1 MSRHTFFLAVSGA
14 VLATAMAA
22 PACAAAQQQVQQTYS
37 FDIPAQ
43 DLASALRTF
52 ARTSRQQVTFSG
64 TLVRGR
70 KSAALKGN
78 HAVDRALDI
87 LLSGTGFKIRRAD
100 RGVLVLVAPQ
110 PARVSAAAMTPQSQV
125 ETAAVDSEAAEGT
138 ENAEILVTGSRI
150 DRAGFNAPTP
160 TTVVS
165 GAELR
170 QGNRPSIAQV
180 LNDLPQFRASTT
192 PVTNFSG
199 TASGSSPAD
208 LRGLG
213 STRTLTLL
221 NGRRFTGAGDLNSVP
236 QGLVQRVD
244 VVTGGASAAW
254 GSGAV
259 GGVVNI
265 ILNDKLEGFTLGAQ
279 SGVSSRGDAERY
291 GFDGSFGTSFGGG
304 AGHFMIG
311 AQYLDDK
318 GVLDRDSRRNLGSTT
333 LYANAKGA
341 AFPYILARD
350 VNYADASLGGLITS
364 GALAGQTFNN
374 DGTLRPFRFGTRKP
388 DDSVMIGGEGTSLRD
403 ETALSAPYERINVY
417 ARASYDVGNAKIWV
431 DGSYSR
437 MSAEYPFYAESNRAN
452 ITVSRDN
459 PFLPTAVR
467 NQLIAAN
474 QTSFRMGRVF
484 EDYGY
489 RTFGY
494 TRETIDAAIGIDGS
508 FADGKWR
515 YSAYYGHGELGDDRG
530 YLNQKVAAN
539 FANAIDV
546 VAGPSGPI
554 CRIALTDPT
563 TACRPLN
570 IFGEGRADPA
580 AVAYAFSNDAH
591 VKNTTK
597 LDTAGVSLRGDPF
610 SLWAGPVSIAVG
622 AEARWESIT
631 SSGLDA
637 LSAAR
642 AFTTFNFSNL
652 EGAFNVKEG
661 FGEIA
666 IPLIDQDF
674 SKLEISGAARYSH
687 YSNTGSVWSWKVG
700 VTDRIFNDLLIRAS
714 RSRDIRSGS
723 LSELY
728 TNRSTT
734 RSNIADISFDPAQ
747 SYEIITYGGGNPVLE
762 PEIGQTTTIGATYA
776 PSFIPGLN
784 LSVDYFDIRIKG
796 AIATL
801 SGQDIVSRCA
811 NGNAALCSQI
821 VRGGPNNRVTEVY
834 ATFVNL
840 TEYKTHGLDF
850 EASYSL
856 PLETISASMPG
867 SLRFRALATYV
878 PTLTTDDGVSKV
890 EYAGDVGEAV
900 PFGTPKWRGTFSVA
914 YDDEQFSANA
924 RLRYVGGG
932 LWNHQLTIENNAI
945 SARTYLDIGAQVK
958 VAGFTLFGNINNVFD
973 RNPPLTT
980 TGQIHYDQIGRYFS
994 AGAKVSF

>member
-1 MSRHTFFLAVSGA
+1 MS
-14 VLATAMAA
+14 AA
-22 PACAAAQQQVQQTYS
+22 PVQDT
-37 FDIPAQ
+37 PAS
-43 DLASALRTF
+43 LP
-52 ARTSRQQVTFSG
+52 
-64 TLVRGR
+64 
-70 KSAALKGN
+70 
-78 HAVDRALDI
+78 VDD
-87 LLSGTGFKIRRAD
+87 GAD
-100 RGVLVLVAPQ
+100 EDA
-110 PARVSAAAMTPQSQV
+110 
-125 ETAAVDSEAAEGT
+125 
-138 ENAEILVTGSRI
+138 NAEILVTGSRI
-150 DRAGFNAPTP
+150 DRAGFSAPTP

-165 GAELR
+165 GADLR
-170 QGNRPSIAQV
+170 LGNRPSIAQV
-180 LNDLPQFRASTT
+180 LNDLPQFRASTS

-221 NGRRFTGAGDLNSVP
+221 NGRRFTGAGDLNTVP
-236 QGLVQRVD
+236 QALVQRVE

-265 ILNDKLEGFTLGAQ
+265 LLNETLDGLTLGATA
-279 SGVSSRGDAERY
+279 GVSSRGDAERY
-291 GFDGSFGTSFGGG
+291 GFEGSFGTSFAGG

-333 LYANAKGA
+333 LYTNPTGSAHT
-341 AFPYILARD
+341 YVIARD
-350 VNYADASLGGLITS
+350 VNYADASIGGLITS
-364 GALAGQTFNN
+364 GALAGQTFNS
-374 DGTLRPFRFGTRKP
+374 DGTLRPFVFGVRKP
-388 DDSVMIGGEGTSLRD
+388 NDSVMIGGEGTSLRD
-403 ETALSAPYERINVY
+403 ETALAAPHERINVY
-417 ARASYDVGNAKIWV
+417 ARASFEIGDAKLWI

-437 MSAEYPFYAESNRAN
+437 MSAQYPFYAESNRNN

-459 PFLPTAVR
+459 PFLPQAVR
-467 NQLIAAN
+467 NQLIAAG

-494 TRETIDAAIGIDGS
+494 VRDTIDAAIGIDGS

-530 YLNQKVAAN
+530 YLNQKVATN

-546 VAGPSGPI
+546 VANPLGGAPI

-580 AVAYAFSNDAH
+580 AVAYAFSNAAH

-631 SSGLDA
+631 SSGLDP

-642 AFTTFNFSNL
+642 AFSTFNFSNL

-666 IPLIDQDF
+666 VPLLDQDF
-674 SKLEISGAARYSH
+674 SKLEFSAAARYSH
-687 YSNTGSVWSWKVG
+687 YSNTGSVWSWKLG
-700 VTDRIFNDLLIRAS
+700 LTDRIFDDLLIRVS

-723 LSELY
+723 LSELF
-728 TNRSTT
+728 TLRSTT
-734 RSNIADISFDPAQ
+734 RSTIADPVTQS
-747 SYEIITYGGGNPVLE
+747 SYEIITYGGGNSMLD
-762 PEIGQTTTIGATYA
+762 PEIGQTTTIGATYS

-784 LSVDYFDIRIKG
+784 LSVDYFDISIKG

-801 SGQDIVSRCA
+801 GGQDIVSRCF
-811 NGNAALCSQI
+811 NGNTALCSQI

-840 TEYKTHGLDF
+840 AEYKTHGLDF
-850 EASYSL
+850 EASYAL
-856 PLETISASMPG
+856 PMETISASMPG
-867 SLRFRALATYV
+867 TLRFRALATYV
-878 PTLTTDDGVSKV
+878 PSLTTYDGITKIQYV
-890 EYAGDVGEAV
+890 GDVGEAV
-900 PFGTPKWRGTFSVA
+900 PFGTPKWRGSLSVA
-914 YDDEQFSANA
+914 YNDEAFSADA

-932 LWNHQLTIENNAI
+932 VWNHLLDIENNAI
-945 SARTYLDIGAQVK
+945 SARTYLDLGAQVK
-958 VAGFTLFGNINNVFD
+958 VAGFTLFGSINNVFD
-973 RNPPLTT
+973 RDPPLTT
-980 TGQIHYDQIGRYFS
+980 TGQVHYDQMGRYFT
-994 AGAKVSF
+994 AGAKVNF

>member
-1 MSRHTFFLAVSGA
+1 MSRHMFFLAVSGA

-22 PACAAAQQQVQQTYS
+22 PADAAAQQTQQTYS

-70 KSAALKGN
+70 KSATLKGN

-87 LLSGTGFKIRRAD
+87 LLSGTGFKIRRAE
-100 RGVLVLVAPQ
+100 RGVLVLVAQP
-110 PARVSAAAMTPQSQV
+110 PARVSMAVAAPQPQAES
-125 ETAAVDSEAAEGT
+125 AAVEEGGD
-138 ENAEILVTGSRI
+138 EPNAEILVTGSRI

-221 NGRRFTGAGDLNSVP
+221 NGRRFTGAGDLNTVP
-236 QGLVQRVD
+236 QGLIQRVD

-265 ILNDKLEGFTLGAQ
+265 ILNDKLEGLTLGAQ
-279 SGVSSRGDAERY
+279 SGISSRGDAERY
-291 GFDGSFGTSFGGG
+291 GFDGTFGTSFGNG
-304 AGHFMIG
+304 AGHFMVG
-311 AQYLDDK
+311 VQYLDDK

-333 LYANAKGA
+333 LYTNPTGSAHT
-341 AFPYILARD
+341 YVIARD
-350 VNYADASLGGLITS
+350 VNYADASIGGLITS
-364 GALAGQTFNN
+364 GILAGQTFNN
-374 DGTLRPFRFGTRKP
+374 DGTLRRFTYGTRKP
-388 DDSVMIGGEGTSLRD
+388 NDSVMIGGEGTSLRD
-403 ETALSAPYERINVY
+403 ETALSAPYERINAY
-417 ARASYDVGNAKIWV
+417 ARASYELGDAKIWV

-459 PFLPTAVR
+459 PFLSTTIR
-467 NQLIAAN
+467 NQLIAAG
-474 QTSFRMGRVF
+474 QTSFVMGRVF

-515 YSAYYGHGELGDDRG
+515 YSAYYGHGQATDDRG
-530 YLNQKVAAN
+530 YLNQKVATN
-539 FANAIDV
+539 FARAIDV
-546 VAGPSGPI
+546 VAGPTGQPI

-591 VKNTTK
+591 VKNTNK

-622 AEARWESIT
+622 AEARWESIS

-642 AFTTFNFSNL
+642 AFSTFNFSNL

-666 IPLIDQDF
+666 VPLIDQDF
-674 SKLEISGAARYSH
+674 SKLEFSAAARYSH
-687 YSNTGSVWSWKVG
+687 YSNTGSVWSWKLG

-723 LSELY
+723 LSELF
-728 TNRSTT
+728 TLRSTT
-734 RSNIADISFDPAQ
+734 RSTIADPVTQS
-747 SYEIITYGGGNPVLE
+747 SYEIITYGGGNSTLD
-762 PEIGQTTTIGATYA
+762 PEIGQTTTIGATYS

-801 SGQDIVSRCA
+801 GGQDIVSRCF
-811 NGNAALCSQI
+811 NGNAALCGQI
-821 VRGGPNNRVTEVY
+821 VRGGANNRVTEVY

-840 TEYKTHGLDF
+840 AEYKTHGVDF

-856 PLETISASMPG
+856 PLENVSASLPG

-878 PTLTTDDGVSKV
+878 PSLTTYDGITKI
-890 EYAGDVGEAV
+890 EYVGDVGESV
-900 PFGTPKWRGTFSVA
+900 PFGTPKWRGTLSVV
-914 YDDEQFSANA
+914 YDDEQFGADA

-932 LWNHQLTIENNAI
+932 VWNHLLDIENNAI

-958 VAGFTLFGNINNVFD
+958 VAGFTLFGSINNVFD

-980 TGQIHYDQIGRYFS
+980 TGQIHYDEIGRYFS
-994 AGAKVSF
+994 AGAKVKF

>member
-1 MSRHTFFLAVSGA
+1 MSRHIFLWAVSGA
-14 VLATAMAA
+14 VLASTMAA
-22 PACAAAQQQVQQTYS
+22 PACAAAQQRQQTYS

-64 TLVRGR
+64 AMVRGR
-70 KSAALKGN
+70 KSATLKGN
-78 HAVDRALDI
+78 HEASRALDI
-87 LLSGTGFKIRRAD
+87 LLSGTGFSVRRAD

-110 PARVSAAAMTPQSQV
+110 ATRMSAAPVQETPASLP
-125 ETAAVDSEAAEGT
+125 VDDGADEDA
-138 ENAEILVTGSRI
+138 NAEILVTGSRI
-150 DRAGFNAPTP
+150 DRAGFSAPTP

-165 GAELR
+165 GADLR
-170 QGNRPSIAQV
+170 IGNRPSIAQV
-180 LNDLPQFRASTT
+180 LNDLPQFRASTS

-221 NGRRFTGAGDLNSVP
+221 NGRRFTGAGDLNTVP
-236 QGLVQRVD
+236 QALVQRVE

-265 ILNDKLEGFTLGAQ
+265 LLNETLDGLTLGATA
-279 SGVSSRGDAERY
+279 GVSSRGDAERY
-291 GFDGSFGTSFGGG
+291 GFEGSFGTSFAGG

-333 LYANAKGA
+333 LYTNPTGSAHT
-341 AFPYILARD
+341 YVIARD
-350 VNYADASLGGLITS
+350 VNYADASIGGLITS
-364 GALAGQTFNN
+364 GALAGQTFNS
-374 DGTLRPFRFGTRKP
+374 DGTLRPFVFGVRKP
-388 DDSVMIGGEGTSLRD
+388 NDSVMIGGEGTSLRD
-403 ETALSAPYERINVY
+403 ETALAAPHERINVY
-417 ARASYDVGNAKIWV
+417 ARASFEIGDAKLWI

-437 MSAEYPFYAESNRAN
+437 MSAQYPFYAESNRNN

-459 PFLPTAVR
+459 PFLPQAVR
-467 NQLIAAN
+467 NQLIAAG

-494 TRETIDAAIGIDGS
+494 VRDTIDAAIGIDGS

-530 YLNQKVAAN
+530 YLNQKVATN

-546 VAGPSGPI
+546 VANPVGGAPI
-554 CRIALTDPT
+554 CRIALTDPN

-580 AVAYAFSNDAH
+580 AIAYAFSNAAH

-631 SSGLDA
+631 SSGLDP

-642 AFTTFNFSNL
+642 AFSTFNFSNL

-666 IPLIDQDF
+666 VPLLDQDF
-674 SKLEISGAARYSH
+674 SKLEFSAAARYSH
-687 YSNTGSVWSWKVG
+687 YSNTGSVWSWKLG
-700 VTDRIFNDLLIRAS
+700 LTDRIFNDLLIRVS

-723 LSELY
+723 LSELF
-728 TNRSTT
+728 TLRSTT
-734 RSNIADISFDPAQ
+734 RSTIADPVTQS
-747 SYEIITYGGGNPVLE
+747 SYEIITYGGGNSMLD
-762 PEIGQTTTIGATYA
+762 PEIGQTTTIGATYS

-784 LSVDYFDIRIKG
+784 LSVDYFDISIKG

-801 SGQDIVSRCA
+801 GGQDIVSRCF

-840 TEYKTHGLDF
+840 AEYKTHGVDF
-850 EASYSL
+850 EASYSM
-856 PLETISASMPG
+856 PMETISASMPG
-867 SLRFRALATYV
+867 TLRLRALATYV
-878 PTLTTDDGVSKV
+878 PSLTTYDGITKIQYV
-890 EYAGDVGEAV
+890 GDVGEAV
-900 PFGTPKWRGTFSVA
+900 PFGTPKWRGSLSIA
-914 YDDEQFSANA
+914 YNDEAFSADA

-932 LWNHQLTIENNAI
+932 VWNHLLDIENNAI

-958 VAGFTLFGNINNVFD
+958 VDGFTLFGSINNVFD
-973 RNPPLTT
+973 RDPPLTT
-980 TGQIHYDQIGRYFS
+980 TGQVHYDQMGRYFT

>member
-22 PACAAAQQQVQQTYS
+22 PASAAAQQQVQQTYS

-110 PARVSAAAMTPQSQV
+110 PTRVSAAAMAPQPQV
-125 ETAAVDSEAAEGT
+125 ETAAVDSEGAEGA

-165 GAELR
+165 GADLR

-221 NGRRFTGAGDLNSVP
+221 NGRRFTGAGDLNTVP
-236 QGLVQRVD
+236 QALVERVD

-265 ILNDKLEGFTLGAQ
+265 ILNNKLEGVTLGVNT
-279 SGVSSRGDAERY
+279 GVSSRGDAQRY
-291 GFDGSFGTSFGGG
+291 GFEGSFGTSFAGG

-318 GVLDRDSRRNLGSTT
+318 GVLDRDSRPNLGSTT
-333 LYANAKGA
+333 LYTNPTGSAHI
-341 AFPYILARD
+341 YSLARD
-350 VNYADASLGGLITS
+350 VNYADASIGGLITS
-364 GALAGQTFNN
+364 GALTGQTFNS
-374 DGTLRPFRFGTRKP
+374 DGTLRPFVFGTRKP
-388 DDSVMIGGEGTSLRD
+388 NDSVMIGGEGTSLRD
-403 ETALSAPYERINVY
+403 ETALAAPHERINVY
-417 ARASYDVGNAKIWV
+417 ARASFEVGDAKLWI

-437 MSAEYPFYAESNRAN
+437 MSAQYPFYAESNRNN

-467 NQLIAAN
+467 NQLIAAG

-530 YLNQKVAAN
+530 YLNQKVATN

-546 VAGPSGPI
+546 VANPVGGAPI
-554 CRIALTDPT
+554 CRVALTDPN

-642 AFTTFNFSNL
+642 AFSTFNFSNL

-687 YSNTGSVWSWKVG
+687 YSNIGSVWSWKLG
-700 VTDRIFNDLLIRAS
+700 VTNRIFNDLLIRAS

-723 LSELY
+723 LSELF
-728 TNRSTT
+728 TLRSTT
-734 RSNIADISFDPAQ
+734 RSTIADPVTKA
-747 SYEIITYGGGNPVLE
+747 SYEIITYGGGNSTLN
-762 PEIGQTTTIGATYA
+762 PEIGQTTTIGATYS

-801 SGQDIVSRCA
+801 GGQDIVSRCF
-811 NGNAALCSQI
+811 NGNAALCGQI
-821 VRGGPNNRVTEVY
+821 VRGGTDNRVTEVY

-840 TEYKTHGLDF
+840 AEYKTHGLDF

-856 PLETISASMPG
+856 PLENVSGSLPG

-878 PTLTTDDGVSKV
+878 PSLTTFDGITKI
-890 EYAGDVGEAV
+890 EYVGDVGEAV
-900 PFGTPKWRGTFSVA
+900 PFGTPKWRGSFGVTYA
-914 YDDEQFSANA
+914 DEKFSADA

-932 LWNHQLTIENNAI
+932 VWNHLLDIDNNAI

-958 VAGFTLFGNINNVFD
+958 VSGFTLFGSINNVFD
-973 RNPPLTT
+973 RDPPLTT